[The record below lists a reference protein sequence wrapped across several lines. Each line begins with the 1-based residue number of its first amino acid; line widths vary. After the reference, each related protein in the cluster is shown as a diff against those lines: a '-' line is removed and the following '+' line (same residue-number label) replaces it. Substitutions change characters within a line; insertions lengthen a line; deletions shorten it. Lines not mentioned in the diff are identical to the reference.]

1 MKSKRYTVPD
11 RTHLAALTFAAA
23 LLLASCQRPA
33 FLDSE
38 LPDDGP
44 PIQPTQEA
52 ALRFVEKVTDAG
64 QAGVRSGQSALT
76 VTQAEVTSFLN
87 VGAQLAEQLQQFQNV
102 ETLDDLAQIEN
113 IKDLQV
119 DGLGGETLRR
129 WQQLAQKREGLSGLR
144 LPDLSLR
151 LSIQEPQVY
160 FKGNGHIIVRGYG
173 QMRSV
178 RQPLRLVVAPRAR
191 EGKLVLDFVEGKL
204 GPVPLP
210 ETLFDLIGKALS
222 RAILAGQDYAEI
234 QEITV
239 TEGTLTLRGRYDK
252 ESLRSGLCVTC

>member
-1 MKSKRYTVPD
+1 MKPRRYTV
-11 RTHLAALTFAAA
+11 RYRIHLAGLAFAVA
-23 LLLASCQRPA
+23 LLLASCQSPA
-33 FLDSE
+33 FLKSE

-44 PIQPTQEA
+44 RIEPTQEA

-87 VGAQLAEQLQQFQNV
+87 IGAQLAEQLQQVQNV
-102 ETLDDLAQIEN
+102 ETLDDLAQIDN
-113 IKDLQV
+113 IEDLGVEGV
-119 DGLGGETLRR
+119 DGEALSR
-129 WQQLAQKREGLSGLR
+129 WQQLARRREGLGGLR

-151 LSIQEPQVY
+151 LAIQEPQVY
-160 FKGNGHIIVRGYG
+160 FKGNGQIVVRGYG
-173 QMRSV
+173 QVRSV

-191 EGKLVLDFVEGKL
+191 EGELVLDFVEGKL

-210 ETLFDLIGKALS
+210 EGLFDLIGKALS
-222 RAILAGQDYAEI
+222 RAILAGQNYAEI

-239 TEGTLTLRGRYDK
+239 GEGTLTLRGWYARDK
-252 ESLRSGLCVTC
+252 LGS